1 MPGMLGCFG
10 VEVQRLSHIGICV
23 TNLDVSVAFYRDALG
38 FAEISRLEVA
48 GPESDRL
55 LELSN
60 VALRA
65 VYLERDGT
73 RIELLCFDSPGESGE
88 PGPRPVNQTGLTHLS
103 FRVTDLDASVARVT
117 SCGGRVL
124 EHTRIQSDRFQTRA
138 IFVTD
143 PDGLR
148 IELLDAPG
156 DPNALPGAAG

>member
-1 MPGMLGCFG
+1 

-23 TNLDVSVAFYRDALG
+23 RNLEASVAFYRDALG
-38 FAEISRLEVA
+38 FAELSRLEVS

-55 LELSN
+55 LELSD
-60 VALRA
+60 VALSA

-73 RIELLCFDSPGESGE
+73 RIELLCFDSPGVTGE
-88 PGPRPVNQTGLTHLS
+88 PGPRPVNLTGLTHLS
-103 FRVTDLDASVARVT
+103 FRVTDLDAAVGRVAA
-117 SCGGRVL
+117 CGGQVL
-124 EHTRIQSDRFQTRA
+124 EQTRIESNRFQTRA

-148 IELLDAPG
+148 LELLEAPG